1 MVQHNAELCLVANR
15 ENPSGLRPLA

>member
-15 ENPSGLRPLA
+15 ENLSGLRPLA